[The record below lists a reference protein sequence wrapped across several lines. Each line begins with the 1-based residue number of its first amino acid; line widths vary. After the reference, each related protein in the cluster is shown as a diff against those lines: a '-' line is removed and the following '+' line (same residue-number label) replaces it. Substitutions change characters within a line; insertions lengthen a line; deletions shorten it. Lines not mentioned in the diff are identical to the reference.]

1 MSDDS
6 DSQAK
11 GEAEVKVSWVYKLN
25 KEHVLQELLDRG
37 FEAEK
42 NSRIDELRKLLVK
55 AVRENVPLTKRVE
68 EDKSPE
74 TTESSGTGSYASL
87 ESHEQFEMANE
98 NAKLEFSLG
107 KDDWEIFV
115 DRLEILF
122 TAKDIKDEKKAAV
135 MLTRF
140 DEDAFKLIKNLCTP
154 NKPAEKS
161 YAELKKI
168 MSNHLAPVPSE
179 VMERCKFNQARQEN
193 QESVAE
199 FAARLKKLSLHCNFK
214 DLSISCRDQF
224 VCGIR
229 DQETRIALFKIENLT
244 FDTALKEAQA
254 RESAVKNAL
263 TSSSTLNKGRS
274 EMYKFNSNKEKKGIS
289 QGNKSN
295 NTRGD
300 IKCYRCNRSNHL
312 ASECRF

>member
-11 GEAEVKVSWVYKLN
+11 GETEVKVSWVYKLN
-25 KEHVLQELLDRG
+25 KEQVLQGLRDRG
-37 FEAEK
+37 FEVEK
-42 NSRIDELRKLLVK
+42 NSRIDELRKLFVK
-55 AVRENVPLTKRVE
+55 AVRENVPLIKSVE
-68 EDKSPE
+68 GDKSSE
-74 TTESSGTGSYASL
+74 TTGSSGPGSHASL

-122 TAKDIKDEKKAAV
+122 TAKDIKVEKKAAV

-161 YAELKKI
+161 YEELKKI

-214 DLSISCRDQF
+214 DLSISCRD
-224 VCGIR
+224 
-229 DQETRIALFKIENLT
+229 
-244 FDTALKEAQA
+244 
-254 RESAVKNAL
+254 
-263 TSSSTLNKGRS
+263 
-274 EMYKFNSNKEKKGIS
+274 
-289 QGNKSN
+289 
-295 NTRGD
+295 
-300 IKCYRCNRSNHL
+300 
-312 ASECRF
+312 